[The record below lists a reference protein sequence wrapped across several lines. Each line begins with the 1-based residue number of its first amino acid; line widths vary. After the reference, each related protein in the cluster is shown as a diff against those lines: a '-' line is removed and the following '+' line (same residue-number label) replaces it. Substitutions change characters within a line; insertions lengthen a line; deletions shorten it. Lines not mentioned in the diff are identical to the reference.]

1 MRRPAIG
8 ITCSFQ
14 QTDPPN
20 PRLQTRLNA
29 AYSDAVFAAGG
40 LPRPIALPAEPE
52 PSLLDDLL
60 SGLDGVIFSGG
71 LDLDPQRYGQTRH
84 PKAELM
90 HERRDRFEFTLFRR
104 ADELRLPILA
114 ICLGYQVAHVAR
126 GGRLI
131 QHLDDVP
138 RTPAIAHHLRHGQAF
153 HEVTLAPGSRL
164 AQIIGTTRLEVN
176 SRHHQA
182 VDPDYAGRGLR
193 PVAFA
198 PDGVLEA
205 AEDCESRHLLGVQ
218 WHPEDLIDRREHLCL
233 FADLVEHAAE
243 KGSR

>member
-90 HERRDRFEFTLFRR
+90 HERRDRFELALFRR

-114 ICLGYQVAHVAR
+114 ICLGSRWRVAR

-138 RTPAIAHHLRHGQAF
+138 RPPSRHLRTDRPFMKSRWQRL
-153 HEVTLAPGSRL
+153 TPGAL
-164 AQIIGTTRLEVN
+164 IGTTRLEVN

-182 VDPDYAGRGLR
+182 VDPIIPAAGCAPWRLR
-193 PVAFA
+193 RTVCWRA
-198 PDGVLEA
+198 PRTVRTSTCWPCSGIL
-205 AEDCESRHLLGVQ
+205 RT
-218 WHPEDLIDRREHLCL
+218 
-233 FADLVEHAAE
+233 
-243 KGSR
+243 

>member
-90 HERRDRFEFTLFRR
+90 HERRDRFELALFRR

-114 ICLGYQVAHVAR
+114 ICLGYQWPR
-126 GGRLI
+126 GPRRTA
-131 QHLDDVP
+131 DSAP
-138 RTPAIAHHLRHGQAF
+138 RRCARTPAIR
-153 HEVTLAPGSRL
+153 APSAAR
-164 AQIIGTTRLEVN
+164 T
-176 SRHHQA
+176 
-182 VDPDYAGRGLR
+182 GL
-193 PVAFA
+193 
-198 PDGVLEA
+198 
-205 AEDCESRHLLGVQ
+205 S
-218 WHPEDLIDRREHLCL
+218 
-233 FADLVEHAAE
+233 
-243 KGSR
+243 

>member
-90 HERRDRFEFTLFRR
+90 HERRDRFELALFRR
-104 ADELRLPILA
+104 ADEPGAGISRSSSSGTPTPPA
-114 ICLGYQVAHVAR
+114 FPFWRSAWVTR
-126 GGRLI
+126 W
-131 QHLDDVP
+131 
-138 RTPAIAHHLRHGQAF
+138 RTWPAA
-153 HEVTLAPGSRL
+153 
-164 AQIIGTTRLEVN
+164 
-176 SRHHQA
+176 
-182 VDPDYAGRGLR
+182 
-193 PVAFA
+193 
-198 PDGVLEA
+198 DG
-205 AEDCESRHLLGVQ
+205 
-218 WHPEDLIDRREHLCL
+218 
-233 FADLVEHAAE
+233 
-243 KGSR
+243 